1 MLEIFLADQLF
12 CSFYPALCLMEE
24 QHQAPSPIKVWMGAL
39 QIKQKAEHFCRADL
53 IIGRM
58 FADKSEI
65 EALCEEAVIFYMFMT
80 TGREESQ
87 KPTALKDA
95 LAQLLQD
102 HGELWKTLYEKIRK
116 SEQDEELKGYYIDSC
131 DYSKKLN
138 QLISIMQKELDTIKE
153 NNLDLKQAKE
163 VVRIIVDNC
172 MGLTSDTIEGIL
184 VPLMSTNEQYNC
196 AFNEEVNRLK
206 EKLGIKTETKINFE
220 KLNDIHDNEQVHIG
234 KYNYGRYKNE
244 F

>member
-1 MLEIFLADQLF
+1 MSNLESRMLDIFLSDQLF
-12 CSFYPALCLMEE
+12 CSLYPALCIMEE
-24 QHQAPSPIKVWMGAL
+24 QHQAPSPIKVWMEAL

-65 EALCEEAVIFYMFMT
+65 EALCEEAVLFYMIIT
-80 TGREESQ
+80 AGREDAQ

-95 LAQLLQD
+95 LAQLLLK
-102 HGELWKTLYEKIRK
+102 HGELWQTLYNEIRK
-116 SEQDEELKGYYIDSC
+116 SEEEEELKGYNIDSC

-138 QLISIMQKELDTIKE
+138 QLVSLMQKELDSLKE
-153 NNLDLKQAKE
+153 NNPDLKQAKE

-172 MGLTSDTIEGIL
+172 MGLTSNTIEGIL

-206 EKLGIKTETKINFE
+206 EKLRIKTETKINFE

-234 KYNYGRYKNE
+234 K
-244 F
+244 

>member
-1 MLEIFLADQLF
+1 MSNLESRMLDIFLSDQLF
-12 CSFYPALCLMEE
+12 CSLYPALCIMEE
-24 QHQAPSPIKVWMGAL
+24 QHQAPSPIKVWMEAL

-53 IIGRM
+53 IIDRM

-65 EALCEEAVIFYMFMT
+65 EALCEEAVLFYMIIT
-80 TGREESQ
+80 AGREDAQ

-95 LAQLLQD
+95 LAQLLLK
-102 HGELWKTLYEKIRK
+102 HGKLWQTLYNEIRK
-116 SEQDEELKGYYIDSC
+116 SEEEEELKGYNIDSC
-131 DYSKKLN
+131 DYCKKLN
-138 QLISIMQKELDTIKE
+138 QLVSLMQKELDSLKE
-153 NNLDLKQAKE
+153 NNPDLKQAKE

-172 MGLTSDTIEGIL
+172 MGLTSNTIEGIL

-234 KYNYGRYKNE
+234 K
-244 F
+244 

>member
-1 MLEIFLADQLF
+1 MNNLESRMLEIFLADQLF

-65 EALCEEAVIFYMFMT
+65 EALCEEAVLFYMIIT
-80 TGREESQ
+80 AGREDTQ

-95 LAQLLQD
+95 LAQLLLK
-102 HGELWKTLYEKIRK
+102 HGELWQTLYNEIRK
-116 SEQDEELKGYYIDSC
+116 SEQEEELKGYCIDSC
-131 DYSKKLN
+131 DYSKKLD
-138 QLISIMQKELDTIKE
+138 QLVSLMQKELDSLKE
-153 NNLDLKQAKE
+153 NNPDLKQAKE
-163 VVRIIVDNC
+163 VVRTIVDNC

-206 EKLGIKTETKINFE
+206 EKLEIKTETKINFE
-220 KLNDIHDNEQVHIG
+220 KLNDIHNNEQVHIG
-234 KYNYGRYKNE
+234 K
-244 F
+244 

>member
-1 MLEIFLADQLF
+1 MSNLESRMLNIFLPDQLF
-12 CSFYPALCLMEE
+12 CSLYPALCIMEE
-24 QHQAPSPIKVWMGAL
+24 QYQAPSPIKVWMEAL
-39 QIKQKAEHFCRADL
+39 QIKQKAEHFCRVDL

-65 EALCEEAVIFYMFMT
+65 EALCEEAVLFYMIIT
-80 TGREESQ
+80 AGREDAQ

-95 LAQLLQD
+95 LAQLLKK
-102 HGELWKTLYEKIRK
+102 HGELWQTLYNEIRK
-116 SEQDEELKGYYIDSC
+116 SEQEEELKGHHIDSC

-138 QLISIMQKELDTIKE
+138 QLVSLMQQELDSIKE

-234 KYNYGRYKNE
+234 K
-244 F
+244 

>member
-1 MLEIFLADQLF
+1 MNNLESRMLEIFLADQLF
-12 CSFYPALCLMEE
+12 CSLYPALCFMEE
-24 QHQAPSPIKVWMGAL
+24 QHQAPSPIKVWMEAL
-39 QIKQKAEHFCRADL
+39 QIKQNTEKFCRADI

-58 FADKSEI
+58 FADKSQI
-65 EALCEEAVIFYMFMT
+65 EALCEEAVLFYMLIT
-80 TGREESQ
+80 TGQEEKQ

-95 LAQLLQD
+95 LARLLLK
-102 HGELWKTLYEKIRK
+102 HGELWKTLYNKIRQ
-116 SEQDEELKGYYIDSC
+116 SEEEEELEGHYVDSC

-138 QLISIMQKELDTIKE
+138 QLVYLMQQELDSIKE

-206 EKLGIKTETKINFE
+206 EKLEIKTETKINFE

-234 KYNYGRYKNE
+234 K
-244 F
+244 

>member
-1 MLEIFLADQLF
+1 MSNLESRMLDIFLPDQLF
-12 CSFYPALCLMEE
+12 CSLYPALCIMEE
-24 QHQAPSPIKVWMGAL
+24 QHQAPSPIKVWMEAL

-65 EALCEEAVIFYMFMT
+65 ETLCEEAVLFYMIIT
-80 TGREESQ
+80 AGREDAQ

-95 LAQLLQD
+95 LAQLLKK
-102 HGELWKTLYEKIRK
+102 HGELWQTLYNEIRK
-116 SEQDEELKGYYIDSC
+116 SEQEEELKGHHIDSC

-138 QLISIMQKELDTIKE
+138 QLVSLMQQELDSIKE

-234 KYNYGRYKNE
+234 K
-244 F
+244 

>member
-1 MLEIFLADQLF
+1 MSNLESRMLDIFLSDQLF
-12 CSFYPALCLMEE
+12 CSLYPALCIMEE
-24 QHQAPSPIKVWMGAL
+24 QHQAPSPIKVWMEAL

-65 EALCEEAVIFYMFMT
+65 EALCEEAVLFYMIIT
-80 TGREESQ
+80 AGREDAQ

-95 LAQLLQD
+95 LAQLLLK
-102 HGELWKTLYEKIRK
+102 HGELWQTLYNEIRK
-116 SEQDEELKGYYIDSC
+116 SEEEEELKGYNIDSC

-138 QLISIMQKELDTIKE
+138 QLVSLMQKELDSLKE
-153 NNLDLKQAKE
+153 NNPDLKQAKE

-172 MGLTSDTIEGIL
+172 MGLTSNTIEGIL

-196 AFNEEVNRLK
+196 AFNEKVNRLK

-234 KYNYGRYKNE
+234 K
-244 F
+244 

>member
-1 MLEIFLADQLF
+1 MSNLESRMLDIFLSDQLF
-12 CSFYPALCLMEE
+12 CSLYPALCIMEE
-24 QHQAPSPIKVWMGAL
+24 QHQAPSPIKVWMEAL

-65 EALCEEAVIFYMFMT
+65 EALCEEAVLFYMIIT
-80 TGREESQ
+80 AGREDAQ

-95 LAQLLQD
+95 LAQLLLK
-102 HGELWKTLYEKIRK
+102 HGEQWQTLYNEIRK
-116 SEQDEELKGYYIDSC
+116 SEEEEELKGYNIDSC

-138 QLISIMQKELDTIKE
+138 QLVSLMQKELDSLKE
-153 NNLDLKQAKE
+153 NNPDLKQAKE

-172 MGLTSDTIEGIL
+172 MGLTSNTIEGIL

-234 KYNYGRYKNE
+234 K
-244 F
+244 

>member
-1 MLEIFLADQLF
+1 MSNLESRMLEIFLSDQLF
-12 CSFYPALCLMEE
+12 CSLYPALCFMEK
-24 QHQAPSPIKVWMGAL
+24 QYHAPSPINIWMESLEIMQTIA
-39 QIKQKAEHFCRADL
+39 KFTRADI

-58 FADKSEI
+58 FADKSEA
-65 EALCEEAVIFYMFMT
+65 EALCEEAVIFYMYMT
-80 TGREESQ
+80 AGLEESQ

-95 LAQLLQD
+95 LAQLLLD
-102 HGELWKTLYEKIRK
+102 HGDLWQTLYEEIRK
-116 SEQDEELKGYYIDSC
+116 SEEDEELKGYHIDSC
-131 DYSKKLN
+131 DYSSKSN
-138 QLISIMQKELDTIKE
+138 QLVSLIQKELDSMKT
-153 NNLDLKQAKE
+153 NNLDLNQAKE

-172 MGLTSDTIEGIL
+172 MGLTCNTIEGIL

-234 KYNYGRYKNE
+234 K
-244 F
+244 

>member
-1 MLEIFLADQLF
+1 MSNLESRMLDIFLPDQLF
-12 CSFYPALCLMEE
+12 CSLYPALCIMEE
-24 QHQAPSPIKVWMGAL
+24 QHQAPSPIKVWMEAL

-65 EALCEEAVIFYMFMT
+65 EALCEEAVLFYMIIT
-80 TGREESQ
+80 AGREDAQ

-95 LAQLLQD
+95 LAQLLKK
-102 HGELWKTLYEKIRK
+102 HGELWQTLYNEIRK
-116 SEQDEELKGYYIDSC
+116 SEQEEELKGHHIDSC

-138 QLISIMQKELDTIKE
+138 QLVSLMQKELDSLKE
-153 NNLDLKQAKE
+153 NNPDLKQAKE

-196 AFNEEVNRLK
+196 ASNEEVNRLK

-234 KYNYGRYKNE
+234 K
-244 F
+244 

>member
-1 MLEIFLADQLF
+1 MSNLESRMLDIFLSDQLF
-12 CSFYPALCLMEE
+12 CSLYPALCIMEE
-24 QHQAPSPIKVWMGAL
+24 QHQAPPPIKVWMEAL

-65 EALCEEAVIFYMFMT
+65 EALCEEAVLFYMIIT
-80 TGREESQ
+80 AGREDAQ

-95 LAQLLQD
+95 LAQLLLK
-102 HGELWKTLYEKIRK
+102 HGELWQTLYNEIRK
-116 SEQDEELKGYYIDSC
+116 SEEEEELKGYNIDSC

-138 QLISIMQKELDTIKE
+138 QLVSLMQKELDSLKE
-153 NNLDLKQAKE
+153 NNPDLKQAKE

-172 MGLTSDTIEGIL
+172 MGLTSNTIEGIL

-234 KYNYGRYKNE
+234 K
-244 F
+244 

>member
-1 MLEIFLADQLF
+1 
-12 CSFYPALCLMEE
+12 ME
-24 QHQAPSPIKVWMGAL
+24 AL

-65 EALCEEAVIFYMFMT
+65 EALCEEAVLFYMIIT
-80 TGREESQ
+80 AGREDAQ

-95 LAQLLQD
+95 LAQLLLK
-102 HGELWKTLYEKIRK
+102 HGEQWQTLYNEIRK
-116 SEQDEELKGYYIDSC
+116 SEEEEELKGYNIDSC

-138 QLISIMQKELDTIKE
+138 QLVSLMQKELDSLKE
-153 NNLDLKQAKE
+153 NNPDLKQAKE

-172 MGLTSDTIEGIL
+172 MGLTSNTIEGIL

-234 KYNYGRYKNE
+234 K
-244 F
+244 

>member
-1 MLEIFLADQLF
+1 MSNLESRMLDIFLSDQLF
-12 CSFYPALCLMEE
+12 CSLYPALCIMEE
-24 QHQAPSPIKVWMGAL
+24 QHQAPSPIKVWMEAL

-65 EALCEEAVIFYMFMT
+65 EALCEEAVLFYMIIT
-80 TGREESQ
+80 AGREDAQ

-95 LAQLLQD
+95 LAQLLLK
-102 HGELWKTLYEKIRK
+102 HGKLWQTLYNEIRK
-116 SEQDEELKGYYIDSC
+116 SEEEEELKGYNIDSC
-131 DYSKKLN
+131 DYCKKLN
-138 QLISIMQKELDTIKE
+138 QLVSLMQKELDSLKE
-153 NNLDLKQAKE
+153 NNPDLKQAKE

-172 MGLTSDTIEGIL
+172 MGLTSNTIEGIL

-234 KYNYGRYKNE
+234 K
-244 F
+244 

>member
-1 MLEIFLADQLF
+1 MSNLESRMLDIFLPDQLF
-12 CSFYPALCLMEE
+12 CSLYPALCIMEE
-24 QHQAPSPIKVWMGAL
+24 QHQAPSPIKVWMEAL

-65 EALCEEAVIFYMFMT
+65 EALCEEAVLFYMIIT
-80 TGREESQ
+80 AGREDAQ

-95 LAQLLQD
+95 LAQLLLK
-102 HGELWKTLYEKIRK
+102 HGELWQTLYNEIRK
-116 SEQDEELKGYYIDSC
+116 SEEEEEELKGYNIDSC

-138 QLISIMQKELDTIKE
+138 QLVSLMQKELDSLKE
-153 NNLDLKQAKE
+153 NNPDLKQAKE

-234 KYNYGRYKNE
+234 K
-244 F
+244 